1 MPTIKQSNFR
11 LEPTKSFVDSSFFID
26 LTKIKLDQMKLDTSE
41 REIFG
46 IYDYTSSTLGSIPS
60 ISLNSISFQSISDVC
75 ESLPQNTCFITRG
88 HLKNLNTID
97 EFKKIDKKA
106 FLRNKALDI
115 YSAIERKDVLRDPS
129 ILSQFS
135 VISFA
140 DLKKYKFFY
149 WFAFPLLHASF
160 KTEKIHITN
169 EDSRRYKKA
178 ISDLEIRQQVYIFEE
193 GKEGIKII
201 PFSNLTKYINDC
213 KKVTLLFIDTSTISN
228 CASYVL
234 GNLISALSVYGF
246 SDVDIIIH
254 RVGLSSNLESLIHFS
269 IDNTYCVT
277 DHVTGWERMADGRL
291 GPKLANLGSLIDPV
305 QLADQSVDLNLK
317 LMRWRIAPKLDLD
330 VIRNSRCLLL
340 GSGTLGSYVARALLA
355 WGVRKIT
362 FVDNGKVSFS
372 NPVRQPLYTFE
383 DCLDG
388 GHNKAETAAECLKKI
403 FPKVEAEGY
412 TLDVPMAGHPVTNE
426 SAEKRDFEK
435 LERLFDEHDTVFIL
449 MDSRE
454 TRWLPTVMGNAKGK
468 IVIDAALGFDSY
480 LVMRHG
486 SIRLDVP
493 LEQQQEG
500 RLGCYFCNDVY
511 APSDSLSDRTL
522 DQMCTV
528 TRPGVAMMA
537 ASLAVELF
545 ISILQHKD
553 KQFAPHSI
561 KGEETVL
568 GCLPH
573 QMRGFLHNFEILKL
587 EAKNFKYCSACST
600 RVIEKYNEDGWEF
613 VKNVLSD
620 THYLEDLVGLT
631 KFHEEAEKVALALD
645 LDDSDDS
652 IL

>member
-1 MPTIKQSNFR
+1 MPQLQFK

-41 REIFG
+41 RDILG
-46 IYDYTSSTLGSIPS
+46 MYDYTNTAQGIRPS
-60 ISLNSISFQSISDVC
+60 ISLNSTSFQNILDVS
-75 ESLPQNTCFITRG
+75 ESLPQNTYFVAQG
-88 HLKNLNTID
+88 HLNNVNTID

-106 FLRNKALDI
+106 ILRKEALNI
-115 YSAIERKDVLRDPS
+115 YSAIKKQSILVDPS

-135 VISFA
+135 VLSFA

-160 KTEKIHITN
+160 TATPNVTFNERIKIYS
-169 EDSRRYKKA
+169 EA
-178 ISDLEIRQQVYIFEE
+178 IKDLDFRQQIYIIEE
-193 GKEGIKII
+193 NGERVTVS
-201 PFSNLTKYINDC
+201 PFSKLTAYIPHH
-213 KKVTLLFIDTSTISN
+213 KKVTLLFIDTSTIQNS
-228 CASYVL
+228 ASYIL
-234 GNLISALSVYGF
+234 GNLIAALSVYGF
-246 SDVDIIIH
+246 SDADILIH
-254 RVGLSSNLESLIHFS
+254 HVGLPQKCDSLVHFS
-269 IDNTYCVT
+269 IDNTYSVI

-317 LMRWRIAPKLDLD
+317 LMRWRIAPKLNLEI
-330 VIRNSRCLLL
+330 IRNSKCLLL

-383 DCLDG
+383 DCLNG
-388 GHNKAETAAECLKKI
+388 GQNKAETAAQNLRKI
-403 FPKVEAEGY
+403 FPKVDAQGY
-412 TLDVPMAGHPVTNE
+412 TLEVPMAGHPIKNE
-426 SAEKRDFEK
+426 SAEKQDFER
-435 LERLFDEHDTVFIL
+435 LVQLFDEHDAVFIL

-454 TRWLPTVMGNAKGK
+454 TRWLPTVMGNATGK

-486 SIRLDVP
+486 SVNPDIP
-493 LEQQQEG
+493 LQQQKEG

-528 TRPGVAMMA
+528 TRPGVAMIA

-545 ISILQHKD
+545 VSILQHKD

-561 KGEETVL
+561 QSDGTVL

-600 RVIEKYNEDGWEF
+600 KVIEKYEEDGWKF
-613 VKNVLSD
+613 VKKVLNDSN
-620 THYLEDLVGLT
+620 YLEDLVGLT
-631 KFHEEAEKVALALD
+631 EFHEEAEKVALD
-645 LDDSDDS
+645 FDVSDTEDDS
-652 IL
+652 IS